1 MNLKN
6 IRLSEKTQAQRS
18 TYYMIPFKQSSRT
31 GNMMTEMKS
40 GWLPL
45 SGRTDQKRPRKI
57 KQLSEVME
65 MFHLLVE
72 VRGAKVHT
80 EFKLKI

>member
-45 SGRTDQKRPRKI
+45 SGRTD
-57 KQLSEVME
+57 
-65 MFHLLVE
+65 
-72 VRGAKVHT
+72 
-80 EFKLKI
+80 